1 MPILFLP
8 SVLFLPCLSNYFEI
22 CFVQDILIIKKYVI
36 ADNYSD
42 GHKKIPPAM
51 EDCRNR
57 IYANIAKH

>member
-42 GHKKIPPAM
+42 GHKKIPH
-51 EDCRNR
+51 RWR
-57 IYANIAKH
+57 IVEIEFMPI